1 VAYPKHSH
9 VHACFM
15 GMNDH
20 PVLLFDGQCNL
31 CNASVQW
38 VLLRDHKALFR
49 FAALQ
54 SPAGQALLQAHGLAG
69 KQFDSVVLI
78 TPEKAYTHSDA
89 PLEALRRLGGG
100 WQVLAALR
108 FLPASLR
115 NGVYRWV
122 ARNRYRW
129 FGKQESC
136 LMPQPEWKSRFL

>member
-1 VAYPKHSH
+1 
-9 VHACFM
+9 M

-54 SPAGQALLQAHGLAG
+54 SPAGQALLHAHGLAG

-89 PLEALRRLGGG
+89 ALEALRQLGGG
-100 WQVLAALR
+100 WQALYALR
-108 FLPASLR
+108 FLPAGLR

-122 ARNRYRW
+122 ASNRYRW
-129 FGKQESC
+129 FGKRESC
-136 LMPQPEWKSRFL
+136 LLPQPEWKSRFL